1 MLSKCYASLVLCA
14 ALLTGGADAQGAN
27 WGGFNTIRNI
37 WTAGASI
44 DYIGSGALTTA
55 NGPNHINYIVNAR
68 GANNVNLN
76 KFAFPGAVTDSR
88 YATPTSVLGFN
99 PIINWNDQI
108 TNIANVFSAARLAG
122 NASSRD
128 SLFIFLGS
136 NTGNDVLNTYN
147 TTNQPQLITNL
158 IGTIRSKFDQIYN
171 AGARNFI
178 FLSVL
183 PAELI
188 PLIQSRGAT
197 DIAKVA
203 DFARNYQTAVV
214 ALINELNNNTKYRGQ
229 ITIFSPDFT
238 QTLRDIKSGAL
249 RTGPT
254 AGYLDR
260 SGYCADVGPIG
271 EFVPPNPDYTSPNC
285 QYSARKYLFHDQI
298 HFTSPTHCECFLER
312 SKTQTVLPS
321 HISGPDLSSPE
332 DKTQVASSLADSNR
346 LPRYANIHIDWQSSD
361 WRPPLIECH
370 YYTPLGKQDAKDY
383 SMEDSQLDASGHED
397 APDDGPEEAP
407 EPTSANQQVTIRRAI
422 ECTHA
427 DNKPKEKRTRIL
439 ITPQYERKI
448 DQIDRRLETV
458 IRLLHDMK
466 VNPSAGTTSSDRSGG
481 MMGTPPTE
489 GMSLFSQDGPPT
501 STNTPSSHAL
511 QADEESSAVVEG
523 ESSLAAHSV
532 FATEFLQKVVSTKS
546 LQDSSL
552 DLGETLEALS
562 QIVTALKQQPVAGEM
577 TYPHAKPV
585 QRQRIQGLELPPI
598 QKAVNTIRVA
608 KKNHSE
614 YDFITV
620 NGGLYSLFTDYAAQ
634 ISPED
639 KKEYQEVECLKNT
652 KDDGKPRVRGMHWHQ
667 FLFWNVYYIDKS
679 LSLRLGRA
687 STIPDWHITMPEPS
701 LEDPLEDPLLPY
713 YVLWIHTAKCQGKIY
728 EMLYSPDSMAQPYHV
743 RQTRVH
749 ELVSMLHDVE
759 TRTQEANAKWGDRA
773 REMVEGAFVDFC
785 LISDS
790 VLRLSMLTMVYRA
803 APRAEGSP
811 TTFSPECIKAAR
823 AALEKHQECVSVMR
837 KSHDVYFAT
846 YIHWTI
852 MFAPFIPFIVLFCQ
866 VIETQDQ
873 QDLARLHGFILFLQ
887 EANTLSDAAH
897 KMHRLFQVLY
907 SVALR
912 FVEFRTSTPQ
922 AQQTQASAEMDAYLA
937 ALGFPAKGGNG
948 GNQQVQ
954 QQPQHQQHQHQMDFS
969 QNATQASQMAGG
981 TVMSGMGGD
990 TMDEGL
996 MKPGNPMMWMTNAA
1010 QLEDFLYSNQAMM
1023 DLLQEP
1029 NFESA
1034 QHP

>member
-1 MLSKCYASLVLCA
+1 MLPKCYTSLVLCA

-44 DYIGSGALTTA
+44 DYIGSGPLSYSTTA

-346 LPRYANIHIDWQSSD
+346 LPRATLVEQEN
-361 WRPPLIECH
+361 
-370 YYTPLGKQDAKDY
+370 
-383 SMEDSQLDASGHED
+383 
-397 APDDGPEEAP
+397 
-407 EPTSANQQVTIRRAI
+407 
-422 ECTHA
+422 
-427 DNKPKEKRTRIL
+427 
-439 ITPQYERKI
+439 ERKI

-577 TYPHAKPV
+577 TYPHAKPI

-608 KKNHSE
+608 KSQRLSGMAWIYDFLPTRRFPDLCLNVYFSENHSE

-639 KKEYQEVECLKNT
+639 KKEYQEYARMCRTNLETSLSNLPLHLPASADVIVALLFGTFHAVEISKPSLAWTLASKASELCQTLGYHRVECLKNT

-823 AALEKHQECVSVMR
+823 AALEKHQE
-837 KSHDVYFAT
+837 
-846 YIHWTI
+846 TI

-954 QQPQHQQHQHQMDFS
+954 QQQQHQQHQQHQMDFS

-981 TVMSGMGGD
+981 TVMS
-990 TMDEGL
+990 
-996 MKPGNPMMWMTNAA
+996 A

>member
-14 ALLTGGADAQGAN
+14 ALLTDGADAQGAN

-44 DYIGSGALTTA
+44 DYIGSGALSYSTTA

-158 IGTIRSKFDQIYN
+158 IGTIRTKFDQIYN

-346 LPRYANIHIDWQSSD
+346 LPRATLVEQEN
-361 WRPPLIECH
+361 
-370 YYTPLGKQDAKDY
+370 
-383 SMEDSQLDASGHED
+383 
-397 APDDGPEEAP
+397 
-407 EPTSANQQVTIRRAI
+407 
-422 ECTHA
+422 
-427 DNKPKEKRTRIL
+427 
-439 ITPQYERKI
+439 ERKI

-481 MMGTPPTE
+481 VLGTPPTE

-511 QADEESSAVVEG
+511 QADDESSAVVEG

-608 KKNHSE
+608 KSQRLSGMAWIYDFLPTRRFPDLCLNVYFSENHSE

-639 KKEYQEVECLKNT
+639 KKEYQEYARMCRTNLETSLSNLPLHLPASADVIVALLFGTFHAVEISKPSLAWTLASKASELCQTLGYHRVECLKNT
-652 KDDGKPRVRGMHWHQ
+652 KDDGKPTVRGMHWHQ

-743 RQTRVH
+743 RQTRVN

-823 AALEKHQECVSVMR
+823 AALEKHQE
-837 KSHDVYFAT
+837 
-846 YIHWTI
+846 TI

-937 ALGFPAKGGNG
+937 ALGFPSKGGNG

-954 QQPQHQQHQHQMDFS
+954 QQQQHQQHQQHQMDFS

-1029 NFESA
+1029 NFELA

>member
-1 MLSKCYASLVLCA
+1 MLAKCYTSLVLCA

-44 DYIGSGALTTA
+44 DYIGSGPLSYSTTA

-122 NASSRD
+122 NVSSRD

-346 LPRYANIHIDWQSSD
+346 LPRATLVEQEN
-361 WRPPLIECH
+361 
-370 YYTPLGKQDAKDY
+370 
-383 SMEDSQLDASGHED
+383 
-397 APDDGPEEAP
+397 
-407 EPTSANQQVTIRRAI
+407 
-422 ECTHA
+422 
-427 DNKPKEKRTRIL
+427 
-439 ITPQYERKI
+439 ERKI

-481 MMGTPPTE
+481 VLGTPPTE

-608 KKNHSE
+608 KSQRLSGMAWIYDFLPTRRFPDLCLNVYFSENHSE

-639 KKEYQEVECLKNT
+639 KKEYQEYARMCRTNLETSLSNLPLHLPASADVIVALLFGTFHAVEISKPSLAWTLASKASELCQTLGYHRVECLKNT

-823 AALEKHQECVSVMR
+823 AALEKHQE
-837 KSHDVYFAT
+837 
-846 YIHWTI
+846 TI

-981 TVMSGMGGD
+981 TVMS
-990 TMDEGL
+990 
-996 MKPGNPMMWMTNAA
+996 A

>member
-1 MLSKCYASLVLCA
+1 M
-14 ALLTGGADAQGAN
+14 
-27 WGGFNTIRNI
+27 
-37 WTAGASI
+37 
-44 DYIGSGALTTA
+44 
-55 NGPNHINYIVNAR
+55 
-68 GANNVNLN
+68 
-76 KFAFPGAVTDSR
+76 
-88 YATPTSVLGFN
+88 
-99 PIINWNDQI
+99 
-108 TNIANVFSAARLAG
+108 
-122 NASSRD
+122 
-128 SLFIFLGS
+128 
-136 NTGNDVLNTYN
+136 
-147 TTNQPQLITNL
+147 
-158 IGTIRSKFDQIYN
+158 
-171 AGARNFI
+171 
-178 FLSVL
+178 
-183 PAELI
+183 
-188 PLIQSRGAT
+188 
-197 DIAKVA
+197 
-203 DFARNYQTAVV
+203 
-214 ALINELNNNTKYRGQ
+214 
-229 ITIFSPDFT
+229 
-238 QTLRDIKSGAL
+238 
-249 RTGPT
+249 
-254 AGYLDR
+254 
-260 SGYCADVGPIG
+260 
-271 EFVPPNPDYTSPNC
+271 
-285 QYSARKYLFHDQI
+285 
-298 HFTSPTHCECFLER
+298 
-312 SKTQTVLPS
+312 
-321 HISGPDLSSPE
+321 
-332 DKTQVASSLADSNR
+332 
-346 LPRYANIHIDWQSSD
+346 
-361 WRPPLIECH
+361 
-370 YYTPLGKQDAKDY
+370 
-383 SMEDSQLDASGHED
+383 
-397 APDDGPEEAP
+397 
-407 EPTSANQQVTIRRAI
+407 
-422 ECTHA
+422 
-427 DNKPKEKRTRIL
+427 
-439 ITPQYERKI
+439 
-448 DQIDRRLETV
+448 
-458 IRLLHDMK
+458 
-466 VNPSAGTTSSDRSGG
+466 
-481 MMGTPPTE
+481 
-489 GMSLFSQDGPPT
+489 FSQDGPPT

-639 KKEYQEVECLKNT
+639 KKEYQEYARMCRTNLETSLSNLPLHLPASADVIVALLFGTFHAVEISKPSLAWTLASKASELCQTLGYHRVECLKNT

-823 AALEKHQECVSVMR
+823 AALEKHQE
-837 KSHDVYFAT
+837 
-846 YIHWTI
+846 TI

-954 QQPQHQQHQHQMDFS
+954 QQQQHQQHQQHQMDFS
-969 QNATQASQMAGG
+969 QNATQASQMAAG
-981 TVMSGMGGD
+981 TVMS
-990 TMDEGL
+990 
-996 MKPGNPMMWMTNAA
+996 A